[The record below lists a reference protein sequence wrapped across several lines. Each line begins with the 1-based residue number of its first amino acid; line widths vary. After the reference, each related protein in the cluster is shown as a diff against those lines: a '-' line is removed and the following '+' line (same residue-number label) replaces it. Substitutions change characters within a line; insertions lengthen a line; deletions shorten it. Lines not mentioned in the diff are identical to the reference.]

1 MINRRRLGLGLVL
14 LLVGSACANNQ
25 LGRAVPECRG
35 DLTST
40 MVIQIQSVPSAEFV
54 PCINEL
60 QFGWEY
66 LDLVPKLGNSRFWIS
81 SDRSGDRFLEVVLTD
96 GCQVDASLGSS
107 EILSGVNQYR
117 DVTVVSSRAFVT
129 IAPASDREVPYAEVV
144 ERTIEAEAINGRTVI
159 VTYDQRDLPLTVKID
174 EAHDRGRPL
183 IVIEQQDELN
193 SPSTVGLAL
202 PGESSIRRAIELEE
216 LTERLDGFLVKPSY
230 KGKWVMVFD
239 GGCITYLF
247 DAEGP
252 EVETLIGDVTNGLG
266 FFPAGEV
273 QRQLRD
279 AGLLG

>member
-1 MINRRRLGLGLVL
+1 MINRRRLSLGLVL

-25 LGRAVPECRG
+25 LGRAVPACRG
-35 DLTST
+35 DLSGT

-60 QFGWEY
+60 QLGWEY
-66 LDLVPKLGNSRFWIS
+66 LDLVPKSGNSRFWIS

-96 GCQVDASLGSS
+96 GCRVDTSLGSS
-107 EILSGVNQYR
+107 EILPGVNQYR

-129 IAPASDREVPYAEVV
+129 IAPASDREVPYAGLV
-144 ERTIEAEAINGRTVI
+144 ESTIEAEAINGRTVI
-159 VTYDQRDLPLTVKID
+159 ATYDQRDLPLAVKID

-202 PGESSIRRAIELEE
+202 PGESAIRRAIELEE
-216 LTERLDGFLVKPSY
+216 LTERLEDFVDKPSY
-230 KGKWVMVFD
+230 KGEWVMVFD

-252 EVETLIGDVTNGLG
+252 EVETLIGDVTNAFG

-279 AGLLG
+279 AGVLG